1 MPAEPENTIAVADEA
16 GSNRKGDVPEVLRR
30 RYFVDERGGP
40 GLGFYVDARVGTPAF
55 RDQGRRLAASRP
67 DPNAIRDMVAIAQ
80 HRGWKAVVVEGEAD
94 FRREAWLAAQVRGIE
109 VKGYRPTERDRQDLE
124 RRQSASDRRAAR
136 VRQDPPNAE
145 RERRDPSTAAG
156 TNLRVVEAVVR
167 ARVNDPAAQER
178 ILRQARTRV
187 ATWLERGARLKA
199 VDLWAPA
206 EPSPSRSAR
215 DRQRA
220 R

>member
-16 GSNRKGDVPEVLRR
+16 GSNRKGDVPEALRR

-40 GLGFYVDARVGTPAF
+40 GLGFYVDARAETPAF

-94 FRREAWLAAQVRGIE
+94 FRREAWLAAQTLGIE

-124 RRQSASDRRAAR
+124 RRLAASDRRAAR
-136 VRQDPPNAE
+136 ERADLPDADRAPRGPSAAVNA
-145 RERRDPSTAAG
+145 
-156 TNLRVVEAVVR
+156 NLRIVESVVR
-167 ARVNDPAAQER
+167 SRVTEPAAQARVLATARER
-178 ILRQARTRV
+178 LAR
-187 ATWLERGARLKA
+187 WLEQGARVQA
-199 VDLWAPA
+199 VPVAPA
-206 EPSPSRSAR
+206 AQPDLVVRRE
-215 DRQRA
+215 RQRA